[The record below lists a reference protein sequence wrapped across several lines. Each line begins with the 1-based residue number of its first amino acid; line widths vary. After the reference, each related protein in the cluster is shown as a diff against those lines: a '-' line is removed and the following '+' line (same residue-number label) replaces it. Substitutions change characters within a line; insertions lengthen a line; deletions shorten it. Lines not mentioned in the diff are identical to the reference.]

1 MSYKV
6 LYQAGQDEIEEK
18 KSRFIAHTLPVTSEE
33 EAVAF
38 LNKIKRNIGMHVTT
52 VMPIPSGKQ

>member
-38 LNKIKRNIGMHVTT
+38 LNKIK
-52 VMPIPSGKQ
+52 KEY

>member
-6 LYQAGQDEIEEK
+6 LYQAGEDEIEEK
-18 KSRFIAHTLPVTSEE
+18 KSRFIAHTLPVNSED

-38 LNKIKRNIGMHVTT
+38 LNKTKKNTGMHYTT
-52 VMPIPSGKQ
+52 LRIHHRTQQ

>member
-18 KSRFIAHTLPVTSEE
+18 KSRFIAHTLRSPRKKKQ
-33 EAVAF
+33 
-38 LNKIKRNIGMHVTT
+38 L
-52 VMPIPSGKQ
+52 PS